1 MVCINRYMELIA
13 MLYFQIMPSFFLILW
28 IMMLITLFCIFV
40 TSVTEKEEDLQ
51 NIKANKEN
59 VMNNG
64 KEIKTVENGAKKIV
78 DSKGYLTNRTDLED
92 KGYPVKT
99 VSLEK
104 DKFSRFDP
112 YKALIELAEEDPV
125 KFKRVLNEL
134 EDIIKTEEGILN
146 EDGFVSNRQ
155 R

>member
-1 MVCINRYMELIA
+1 M
-13 MLYFQIMPSFFLILW
+13 
-28 IMMLITLFCIFV
+28 
-40 TSVTEKEEDLQ
+40 
-51 NIKANKEN
+51 
-59 VMNNG
+59 
-64 KEIKTVENGAKKIV
+64 
-78 DSKGYLTNRTDLED
+78 ED

-112 YKALIELAEEDPV
+112 YKALIELSEEDPV
-125 KFKRVLNEL
+125 KFKRVSNDL
-134 EDIIKTEEGILN
+134 EDIIKTEERIMN

>member
-1 MVCINRYMELIA
+1 MA
-13 MLYFQIMPSFFLILW
+13 
-28 IMMLITLFCIFV
+28 
-40 TSVTEKEEDLQ
+40 
-51 NIKANKEN
+51 N

-64 KEIKTVENGAKKIV
+64 KEIKTVENGAKIIV
-78 DSKGYLTNRTDLED
+78 DSKGYLTNNADSED

-125 KFKRVLNEL
+125 KFKRVSNEL
-134 EDIIKTEEGILN
+134 EDITKTEEGILN

-155 R
+155 K

>member
-1 MVCINRYMELIA
+1 MA
-13 MLYFQIMPSFFLILW
+13 S
-28 IMMLITLFCIFV
+28 
-40 TSVTEKEEDLQ
+40 
-51 NIKANKEN
+51 

-64 KEIKTVENGAKKIV
+64 KEIKTVENGAKIIV
-78 DSKGYLTNRTDLED
+78 DSKGYLTNRANLED

-125 KFKRVLNEL
+125 EFKNVSNEL
-134 EDIIKTEEGILN
+134 EDIIKTEEGIL
-146 EDGFVSNRQ
+146 
-155 R
+155 

>member
-1 MVCINRYMELIA
+1 M
-13 MLYFQIMPSFFLILW
+13 S
-28 IMMLITLFCIFV
+28 
-40 TSVTEKEEDLQ
+40 
-51 NIKANKEN
+51 N

-64 KEIKTVENGAKKIV
+64 KEIKTVENGAKIIV
-78 DSKGYLTNRTDLED
+78 DSKGYLTNSADLED
-92 KGYPVKT
+92 KGYTVKT

-125 KFKRVLNEL
+125 KFKRVSNEL
-134 EDIIKTEEGILN
+134 EDIIKTEEGIMN